1 MDISKLRSVELQ
13 KIILYYGFTPIADPE
28 AVKLWQQNLCESLGL
43 KGRILISKHGINGTL
58 GGDMSALKKYVKTTK
73 QYTGFRKIDFKWSM
87 GNGNDFPRLKVR
99 VRNEL
104 VAFDAPDAI
113 KVTEKGVTNGGKHLK
128 PAAVDQLVAERGDEV
143 VFFDGRNA
151 FEAAI
156 GKFKNAIVPDV
167 QTTHDFVAEIQS
179 GKYDDIKDRP
189 VVTYCTGG
197 VRCEILS
204 AIMIDNGFK
213 EVYQIDGGI
222 VRYGESQ
229 GDKSLWEGSLYVFDD
244 RLNIDFTPDAKTIGK
259 CEKCEGPTSTFRN
272 CLFLGCRDLILLCD
286 DCNSDPT
293 NLVHTDQHTRG
304 KRRQQVG

>member
-1 MDISKLRSVELQ
+1 VELQ
-13 KIILYYGFTPIADPE
+13 KIILYYGFTPISDPE

-87 GNGNDFPRLKVR
+87 GQGNDFPRLKVR

-104 VAFDAPDAI
+104 VAFDSPDAI
-113 KVTEKGVTNGGKHLK
+113 TVTEKGVTNGGKHLK

-156 GKFKNAIVPDV
+156 GKFKNAIIPDV
-167 QTTHDFVAEIQS
+167 QTTHDFVAEIKS

-244 RLNIDFTPDAKTIGK
+244 RLNIDFTPDAITIGK
-259 CEKCEGPTSTFRN
+259 CEKCDAPTSTFRN

-286 DCNSDPT
+286 DCNAEPS
-293 NLVHTDQHTRG
+293 NLVHTEQHTRG

>member
-1 MDISKLRSVELQ
+1 MELQ
-13 KIILYYGFTPIADPE
+13 KIILYYGFTPISDPE

-73 QYTGFRKIDFKWSM
+73 QYAGFKKIDFKWSM

-113 KVTEKGVTNGGKHLK
+113 TVTERGVTNGGKHLK

-151 FEAAI
+151 FEAEI

-167 QTTHDFVAEIQS
+167 QTTHDFVAEIKS
-179 GKYDDIKDRP
+179 GKYDHIKDKP

-259 CEKCEGPTSTFRN
+259 CEKCVAPTSTFRN

-286 DCNSDPT
+286 DCNSDPA
-293 NLVHTDQHTRG
+293 NLVHTDLHTRG

>member
-1 MDISKLRSVELQ
+1 MELQ
-13 KIILYYGFTPIADPE
+13 KIILYYGFTPISDPE

-73 QYTGFRKIDFKWSM
+73 QYPGFRKIDFKWSM
-87 GNGNDFPRLKVR
+87 GTGQDFPRLRVR

-113 KVTEKGVTNGGKHLK
+113 TVTEKGIVNGGKHLK

-151 FEAAI
+151 FEAEI
-156 GKFKNAIVPDV
+156 GRFKNAIVPDV
-167 QTTHDFVAEIQS
+167 QTTHDFVAEIKS
-179 GKYDDIKDRP
+179 GKYDHIKDKP

-259 CEKCEGPTSTFRN
+259 CEKCSAPTSTFRN

-286 DCNSDPT
+286 ACNSEPA
-293 NLVHTDQHTRG
+293 NLVHTDEHTRG

>member
-1 MDISKLRSVELQ
+1 VELQ
-13 KIILYYGFTPIADPE
+13 KIILYYGFTPISDPE

-73 QYTGFRKIDFKWSM
+73 QYSGFRKIDFKWSM
-87 GNGNDFPRLKVR
+87 GQGNDFPRLKVR

-113 KVTEKGVTNGGKHLK
+113 IVTEKGVTNGGKHLK

-156 GKFKNAIVPDV
+156 GKFKNAVVPDV
-167 QTTHDFVAEIQS
+167 QTTHDFVAEIKS
-179 GKYDDIKDRP
+179 GKYDDIKDKA

-244 RLNIDFTPDAKTIGK
+244 RLNVDFTPDAKTIGK
-259 CEKCEGPTSTFRN
+259 CEKCAAPTSTFRN

-286 DCNSDPT
+286 ECNSDEA

>member
-1 MDISKLRSVELQ
+1 MPTITRVDLQ
-13 KIILYYGFTPIADPE
+13 KIILYYGFTPISDPE

-73 QYTGFRKIDFKWSM
+73 QYTGFKKIDFKWSM
-87 GNGNDFPRLKVR
+87 GTGNDFPRLKVR

-113 KVTEKGVTNGGKHLK
+113 TVTDKGVINGGKHLK
-128 PAAVDQLVAERGDEV
+128 PKAVDQLVAERGDEV

-151 FEAAI
+151 FEAEI
-156 GKFKNAIVPDV
+156 GRFKNAIIPDV
-167 QTTHDFVAEIQS
+167 QTSHDFVQEIKS

-189 VVTYCTGG
+189 IVTYCTGG
-197 VRCEILS
+197 IRCEILS
-204 AIMIDNGFK
+204 AIMIENGFK

-229 GDKSLWEGSLYVFDD
+229 GDNSLWEGSLYVFDD
-244 RLNIDFTPDAKTIGK
+244 RLNIDFTEEAKTIGK
-259 CEKCEGPTSTFRN
+259 CENCQGPTSTFRN
-272 CLFLGCRDLILLCD
+272 CTSLGCRDLILLCD
-286 DCNSDPT
+286 ECAGDPT
-293 NLVHTDQHTRG
+293 NLVHTDKHTRG